1 VLRAHSLST
10 SLIMSTEAPVHPDKE
25 ALARYFTAR
34 KDELLKEH
42 PELTTKRQQQQ
53 RMRSEWKLLS
63 AEERQPYE
71 AGPTKRAEGVDV
83 GVDEFITAVKKERRK
98 EEVDPEF
105 EEDDVLSIVNHKSK
119 WKLTYGKKKKMRV
132 SSIGNCELSLLGVG
146 PAPHFPPLRDLVGL
160 FPT

>member
-1 VLRAHSLST
+1 
-10 SLIMSTEAPVHPDKE
+10 MSTEAPNNPDKE
-25 ALARYFTAR
+25 ALIRYFTAR

-63 AEERQPYE
+63 PEERLPYQSDP
-71 AGPTKRAEGVDV
+71 AKKVEGVEI
-83 GVDEFITAVKKERRK
+83 GVEEFITTVKKERRK

-132 SSIGNCELSLLGVG
+132 SGVGNCELSLIRGLLFIDSLDAVI
-146 PAPHFPPLRDLVGL
+146 HIIISVWPL
-160 FPT
+160 

>member
-1 VLRAHSLST
+1 
-10 SLIMSTEAPVHPDKE
+10 MSTEAPNNTDKE
-25 ALARYFTAR
+25 ALARYFTSR

-63 AEERQPYE
+63 PEERLPYQ
-71 AGPTKRAEGVDV
+71 ADSTKRVEGVEI
-83 GVDEFITAVKKERRK
+83 GVEEFITTVKKERRK

-132 SSIGNCELSLLGVG
+132 SGVGNCELSLMREQRGCAAFSSISSL
-146 PAPHFPPLRDLVGL
+146 LTLSLQL
-160 FPT
+160 FI